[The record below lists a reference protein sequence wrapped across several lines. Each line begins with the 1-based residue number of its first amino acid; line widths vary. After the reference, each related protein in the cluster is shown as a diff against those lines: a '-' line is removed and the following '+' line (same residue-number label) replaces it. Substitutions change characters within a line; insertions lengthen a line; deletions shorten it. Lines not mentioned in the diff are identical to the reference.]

1 MRILV
6 TGGAG
11 YIGSVI
17 VEELIRLGHE
27 TTVYDSLARGHAGAI
42 HPAATLVRGTVG
54 ERELLAATLRERE
67 IEAIIHMAA
76 FIEVGESIQHPEI
89 FFQNNVVGSL
99 EVLRA
104 MVDTGV
110 KHLVFSSTA
119 ALYGDPERIPITEDD
134 VTQPTNP
141 YGESKLLVERMLRW
155 MADIHGM
162 TITALRY
169 FNAAG
174 ATEMNGED
182 HTPESHLIPIVLRAA
197 LSGEELRIHGTDYP
211 TKDGTCVRDFVHV
224 LDLAQAHVLALGRH
238 EPGLRIYNVGSGTGY
253 SVREVM
259 ETAGRITGKTLR
271 IVTGPRRAGDQI
283 ATVASAERIRAELGW
298 QPQHAG
304 LDEIIGSAWRWRLA
318 HPEGYSSL

>member
-17 VEELIRLGHE
+17 GEELVRLGHE
-27 TTVYDSLARGHAGAI
+27 TTVYDDLARGHAAAV
-42 HPAATLVRGTVG
+42 HPSATLVRGNVG
-54 ERELLAATLRERE
+54 QRDLLAATLRDRQ

-76 FIEVGESIQHPEI
+76 FIEVGESVQHPEI

-104 MVDTGV
+104 MLDAGV
-110 KHLVFSSTA
+110 KNLVFSSTA
-119 ALYGDPERIPITEDD
+119 ALYGDPQRIPITEND
-134 VTQPTNP
+134 TPQPTNP

-162 TITALRY
+162 TITSLRY

-197 LSGEELRIHGTDYP
+197 VTGEELRINGTDYP

-224 LDLAQAHVLALGRH
+224 LDLAQAHVLAIGRQD
-238 EPGLRIYNVGSGTGY
+238 PGLRVYNVGNGEGY

-259 ETAGRITGKTLR
+259 ETAERITGKKLN
-271 IVTGPRRAGDQI
+271 IVMGPRRAGDQI
-283 ATVASAERIRAELGW
+283 VTVASAERLRSELGW
-298 QPQHAG
+298 HPQHAG
-304 LDEIIGSAWRWRLA
+304 LEEIIGSAWRWRQE
-318 HPEGYSSL
+318 HPNGYGSL

>member
-17 VEELIRLGHE
+17 VEELVRQGHE
-27 TTVYDSLARGHAGAI
+27 TTVYDSLARGHAAAV
-42 HPAATLVRGTVG
+42 HPAATLVQGMVG
-54 ERELLAATLRERE
+54 DRELLMQTLRQRD
-67 IEAIIHMAA
+67 IEAVIHMAA
-76 FIEVGESIQHPEI
+76 FIEVGESVREPEA

-104 MVDTGV
+104 MTETGV
-110 KHLVFSSTA
+110 KKLVFSSTA
-119 ALYGDPERIPITEDD
+119 ALYGDPQRIPITEADPPN
-134 VTQPTNP
+134 PTNP

-155 MADIHGM
+155 MAEIHGM
-162 TITALRY
+162 TITSLRY

-174 ATEMNGED
+174 ATQMNGED
-182 HTPESHLIPIVLRAA
+182 HTPESHLIPIVLHAA
-197 LSGEELRIHGTDYP
+197 LSGEELRIYGTDYP
-211 TKDGTCVRDFVHV
+211 TKDGTCVRDYIHV
-224 LDLAQAHVLALGRH
+224 LDLAQAHVLALGRQDA
-238 EPGLRIYNVGSGTGY
+238 GLRIYNVGNGLGF

-259 ETAGRITGKTLR
+259 DTTQRITGKTLN
-271 IVTGPRRAGDQI
+271 IVTAPRRPGDQI

-304 LDEIIGSAWRWRLA
+304 LEAIIGSAWQWRLA
-318 HPEGYSSL
+318 HPSGYSRA

>member
-17 VEELIRLGHE
+17 VEDLVRLGHE
-27 TTVYDSLARGHAGAI
+27 TTVYDSLDRGHAGSV

-54 ERELLAATLRERE
+54 ERELLAQTLRERD
-67 IEAIIHMAA
+67 IEAVIHMAA
-76 FIEVGESIQHPEI
+76 FIEVGESVHHPEI

-104 MVDTGV
+104 MIDTGV
-110 KHLVFSSTA
+110 KNLVFSSTA
-119 ALYGDPERIPITEDD
+119 ALYGDPQRIPITEDD
-134 VTQPTNP
+134 MPQPTNP

-155 MADIHGM
+155 LAEAHSM
-162 TITALRY
+162 TITSLRY

-197 LSGEELRIHGTDYP
+197 LTGEELRIHGTDYP

-224 LDLAQAHVLALGRH
+224 LDLAQAHVLALGRRDA
-238 EPGLRIYNVGSGTGY
+238 GMRVYNVGSGEGY

-259 ETAGRITGKTLR
+259 ETVQRITGKTLN

-283 ATVASAERIRAELGW
+283 ATVASPLRIRTDLGW

-304 LDEIIGSAWRWRLA
+304 LDEIISSAWRWRLA
-318 HPEGYSSL
+318 HPNGYGSL